1 MRRRWLRGN
10 LQSVCARSFQP
21 EEANV
26 AESGPLGFGDFPAG
40 TCSEM
45 KLLGV
50 SQARERF
57 SEKPEKNLEAQE
69 CVLLALCYL
78 WPQ

>member
-1 MRRRWLRGN
+1 M
-10 LQSVCARSFQP
+10 AD
-21 EEANV
+21 
-26 AESGPLGFGDFPAG
+26 SGPLGLGDFLVG
-40 TCSEM
+40 TCREM

-69 CVLLALCYL
+69 RILLALCYL